1 MTVDRLER
9 DMRFH
14 RRHRLAIA
22 LIGSVVLVLPACG
35 GESDD
40 SAPSASE
47 SESQQPS
54 TPAEPGADP
63 FDLIREAAS
72 HMPMTADA
80 LATGFDSALKLPG
93 NAGSDAAALRAQLTY
108 LLTEHVYLA
117 GIAVDTAYVTGADSP
132 EFKLAAQT
140 LDANSVAL
148 SEAVGSIAGDKQA
161 ETFLTAWRSHID
173 DFVAY
178 AVAAKE
184 GDEAGKREALRN
196 LAAYQRTAGQFF
208 AEVTGGALPASA
220 VRASLA
226 EHVETL
232 TAAIDAFAAG
242 DPSGFDKLKAA
253 ADHMPMTATALADG
267 IDQAAD
273 IAGNPNDQASE
284 VRAALNGMLTAHVY
298 LSGIGVFTAYVDGAD
313 SPAFAAAA
321 GTIDANSVEL
331 ADAVTSLTDQ
341 ATGESFLQSWRSH
354 IDDFVAY
361 AVAVAGDDQQAQDE
375 AQANLQAYAEV
386 SGTNFEEITGG
397 ALTAAAVQHEFEMH
411 IASLSEAIDALAQAL
426 IR

>member
-1 MTVDRLER
+1 MTVDHLER

-14 RRHRLAIA
+14 RSHRLAIA
-22 LIGSVVLVLPACG
+22 LICSAALVLPACG
-35 GESDD
+35 GDSDD
-40 SAPSASE
+40 AEPSVT
-47 SESQQPS
+47 ESQEPS

-63 FDLIREAAS
+63 FELTREAAS

-80 LATGFDSALKLPG
+80 LATGFDTALDLPG
-93 NAGSDAAALRAQLTY
+93 NADSDAAGLRAQLTY

-132 EFKLAAQT
+132 EFKLAADT
-140 LDANSVAL
+140 LDANSVAV
-148 SEAVGSIAGDKQA
+148 SEAVGSVAGDENA
-161 ETFLTAWRSHID
+161 ATFLQSWRSHID
-173 DFVAY
+173 DFVSY

-184 GDEAGKREALRN
+184 GDQAGKREALRN
-196 LAAYQRTAGQFF
+196 LAAYQRTAGAFF
-208 AEVTGGALPASA
+208 ADITGGALPASA

-226 EHVETL
+226 EHADTL
-232 TAAIDAFAAG
+232 TAAIDALAAG
-242 DPSGFDKLKAA
+242 DPSAFDKLKTA
-253 ADHMPMTATALADG
+253 ADHMPMTAMALADG
-267 IDQAAD
+267 IDQGAD

-313 SPAFAAAA
+313 SPAFEAAA
-321 GTIDANSVEL
+321 GAIDANSVEL

-341 ATGESFLQSWRSH
+341 ATGDSFLQSWRSH

-361 AVAVAGDDQQAQDE
+361 AVAVAGDDQQGQEE

>member
-1 MTVDRLER
+1 
-9 DMRFH
+9 MRSP
-14 RRHRLAIA
+14 RTRHLAVA
-22 LIGSVVLVLPACG
+22 LIGSVALVLTACG
-35 GESDD
+35 GGSDEAETD
-40 SAPSASE
+40 PPEAASQE
-47 SESQQPS
+47 PS
-54 TPAEPGADP
+54 TPAQTDADP
-63 FDLIREAAS
+63 FELTREAAS

-80 LATGFDSALKLPG
+80 LATGFDTALKLPG
-93 NAGSDAAALRAQLTY
+93 NAGSDAAGLRAQLTY

-132 EFKLAAQT
+132 EFKLATKT

-148 SEAVGSIAGDKQA
+148 SDAVGSVAGDEKA
-161 ETFLTAWRSHID
+161 ATFLQSWRSHID
-173 DFVAY
+173 DFVSY

-184 GDEAGKREALRN
+184 GDQAGKREALRN
-196 LAAYQRTAGQFF
+196 LAAYGRTSGAFF
-208 AEVTGGALPASA
+208 ADITGGALPASA

-232 TAAIDAFAAG
+232 TAAIDALAAG
-242 DPSGFDKLKAA
+242 DPSAFDKLKIA
-253 ADHMPMTATALADG
+253 ADHMPMTAMALADG

-273 IAGNPNDQASE
+273 VAGNPNDQASE

-298 LSGIGVFTAYVDGAD
+298 LSGIGVFTAYIDGAD
-313 SPAFAAAA
+313 SPSFEAAA
-321 GTIDANSVEL
+321 GAIDANSVDL
-331 ADAVTSLTDQ
+331 ADAVTSLTDK
-341 ATGESFLQSWRSH
+341 ATGESFLESWRSH

-361 AVAVAGDDQQAQDE
+361 AVGVATNDQQAQDE

-386 SGTNFEEITGG
+386 SGKTFEELTGG

-411 IASLSEAIDALAQAL
+411 IESLSMAIDALANAL